1 MRRFI
6 FAGFGI
12 GCLPEHVV
20 RDDIAQG
27 RLQRLPP
34 DEGVADLDIYMLW
47 SQDRKLS
54 AAEAASIDALNVFI
68 DDQVESTGL

>member
-1 MRRFI
+1 
-6 FAGFGI
+6 
-12 GCLPEHVV
+12 V
-20 RDDIAQG
+20 RDDIVQG

-54 AAEAASIDALNVFI
+54 AAEAAFIDALNVFI
-68 DDQVESTGL
+68 DGQRKVLSSSVALNSFA